1 MLNTKKHRKVLVT
14 GGAGF
19 IGSHLAQLL
28 LDEGLEVRVLDDL
41 SMGKRENVPEE
52 ADFMEGNVLDAQVLG
67 RSFEDVDA
75 VFHLAARV
83 SIRTSVDGFVEDAN
97 NNVMGT
103 LNLLN
108 CMRNSRAKKLIYASS
123 MGVYSDS
130 PKPEPVSEQ
139 CQTEPISPYGIGK
152 LSSEKYCLNLADT
165 LGIDTICLRY
175 FNTYG
180 KRQTFTP
187 YVGVIT
193 IFINRLLEGKPP
205 IIFGDGEQIRDFIWV
220 GDVARASVLALESTV
235 KKGVFN
241 IGTGRGT
248 SVSQIADILIEKL
261 SPGMEPEYADAQPGE
276 LKYCI
281 ADISQARKHLKFEP
295 EGVLD
300 EKIEEVIEW
309 NRNNR

>member
-1 MLNTKKHRKVLVT
+1 MVKTRRYRKVLVT

-19 IGSHLAQLL
+19 IGSHLAQYL
-28 LDEGLEVRVLDDL
+28 LDDGLEVRVLDDL
-41 SMGKRENVPEE
+41 SMGKLESVPDGAE
-52 ADFMEGNVLDAQVLG
+52 FVEGNILDEGVLRESLRDI
-67 RSFEDVDA
+67 DA

-83 SIRTSVDGFVEDAN
+83 SIRTSVDGFVEDAR

-103 LNLLN
+103 LILLH
-108 CMRNSRAKKLIYASS
+108 CMRDSNAEKLIYASS
-123 MGVYSDS
+123 MAVYSDS
-130 PKPEPVSEQ
+130 PKPEPISEQ
-139 CQTEPISPYGIGK
+139 YQTEPISPYGIGK
-152 LSSEKYCLNLADT
+152 LSGEKYCLNLADT

-180 KRQTFTP
+180 RRQTLTP

-205 IIFGDGEQIRDFIWV
+205 VVFGDGEQIRDFIWV
-220 GDVARASVLALESTV
+220 GDVARASILALESTV
-235 KKGVFN
+235 KRGVFN
-241 IGTGRGT
+241 IGTGRST
-248 SVSQIADILIEKL
+248 SVNQVADLLIEKL
-261 SPGMEPEYADAQPGE
+261 CPGLEPEHADPQPGE

-281 ADISQARKHLKFEP
+281 ADITQARKHLKFEP

-309 NRNNR
+309 NRNNT